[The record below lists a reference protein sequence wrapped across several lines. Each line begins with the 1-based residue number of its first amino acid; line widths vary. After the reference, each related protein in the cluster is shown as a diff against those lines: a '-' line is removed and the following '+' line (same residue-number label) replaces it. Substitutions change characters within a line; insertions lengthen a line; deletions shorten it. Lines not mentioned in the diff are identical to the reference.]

1 LLSTAV
7 ANEHNGLSIRL
18 SIQCVYAR
26 ALQALAPAAAA
37 ATAEDSPDDLLVAVY
52 MGSVLRTAAEGE
64 RALRVRY
71 HPSGTLLAVQGA
83 GTAVEVLRIRTAA
96 EAAKKRKRRL
106 RRHREKAEKKAAV
119 AATVGTDGDAPQE
132 EGAVEAGSS
141 SGSASAKEAA
151 GGEASAELIAG
162 DEVEAAAV
170 LRTKHKVS

>member
-1 LLSTAV
+1 LWYNSSILNATLLHAH
-7 ANEHNGLSIRL
+7 ACL
-18 SIQCVYAR
+18 
-26 ALQALAPAAAA
+26 LQALPAAAA
-37 ATAEDSPDDLLVAVY
+37 AAAAVAEDSPDDLLVAVY
-52 MGSVLRTAAEGE
+52 MGSVLRTASEGE

-83 GTAVEVLRIRTAA
+83 GTAVEVLRIRSTA

-119 AATVGTDGDAPQE
+119 AATVGTAVSTDGDAPQE
-132 EGAVEAGSS
+132 EGAAEGSS
-141 SGSASAKEAA
+141 SVSSSAKEAA

>member
-1 LLSTAV
+1 
-7 ANEHNGLSIRL
+7 
-18 SIQCVYAR
+18 
-26 ALQALAPAAAA
+26 
-37 ATAEDSPDDLLVAVY
+37 

-83 GTAVEVLRIRTAA
+83 GTAVEVLRIRSTA

-119 AATVGTDGDAPQE
+119 VATVGTAVGTDGDAPQE
-132 EGAVEAGSS
+132 EGAVVEGSS
-141 SGSASAKEAA
+141 SSVSSSSAKEAA